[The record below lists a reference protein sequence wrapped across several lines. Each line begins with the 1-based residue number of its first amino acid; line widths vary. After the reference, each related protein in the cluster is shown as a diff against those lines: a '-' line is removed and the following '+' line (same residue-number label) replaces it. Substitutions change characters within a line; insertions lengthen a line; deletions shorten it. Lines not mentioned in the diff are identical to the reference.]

1 MLDFSL
7 WNWWD
12 KLETRHL
19 KQLYQVVKDLRKAAE
34 KRPEFWTKTLDSVA
48 PVKILL
54 SMVIDVFMLKD
65 KSIQMSA
72 AAIQPD
78 IDTLHVDRQSR
89 AHIPSM
95 IHTKTP
101 CPPTPMLYFQP

>member
-1 MLDFSL
+1 
-7 WNWWD
+7 
-12 KLETRHL
+12 
-19 KQLYQVVKDLRKAAE
+19 
-34 KRPEFWTKTLDSVA
+34 
-48 PVKILL
+48 
-54 SMVIDVFMLKD
+54 MLKD

-78 IDTLHVDRQSR
+78 IDTLHVDRQSQ